1 MTAIDLEPADGLD
14 EVEITRVTAATL
26 VLGRELGEAEGEM
39 LEVHQCLLAVVAL
52 DACGAAGEG
61 GKDIIAVHGS
71 NLVGVAIP
79 GLEAVA
85 ADHLVG
91 TDHAAQADGGQV
103 CVLAF

>member
-1 MTAIDLEPADGLD
+1 
-14 EVEITRVTAATL
+14 
-26 VLGRELGEAEGEM
+26 M

-52 DACGAAGEG
+52 GTCGAAGEG
-61 GKDIIAVHGS
+61 GKDIVVVHGS

-79 GLEAVA
+79 GLKAVA

-103 CVLAF
+103 CVLAFRLHLVHRAIQFQRRKKISAIQQRELVVDRQL